1 MIKISSPKSGRP
13 FAILK
18 ITMLCAT
25 ILGSSLSAQNALAWG
40 RTGHDMAA
48 RVAAHLVAE
57 SNGKSQTAK
66 NFYKARAF
74 DLGYYCNVPDLIWK
88 KPATYEVEWTNH
100 FMDLEIYDR
109 EFKKAIEEGRLS
121 AKEDPFEL
129 SRADFE
135 KKFSGIPATAGRA
148 YWRVRELEK
157 RLQATSDLLKQ
168 KDILK
173 EERHRLQLEWL
184 TVAGVMGHYLSDL
197 SQPLHVTE
205 NHDGQMTDQPGI
217 HSHFEDTL
225 VDELW
230 PSIDMQVYKEA
241 DRIWAKEQNVLA
253 GKTTLALMK
262 DLATNA
268 SKDLGEVLARDKKT
282 SREDLKKSAEA
293 NRTVIIRRLAT
304 ASVTIA
310 EIWRRHSNWQPNME
324 KFYSFSGEP
333 AYIEPP
339 KPLPT
344 PTPTPK
350 PTKK

>member
-1 MIKISSPKSGRP
+1 MTKISSAPV
-13 FAILK
+13 FVAILA
-18 ITMLCAT
+18 MSS
-25 ILGSSLSAQNALAWG
+25 ILTLSADRAEAWG
-40 RTGHDMAA
+40 RVGHDLAA
-48 RVAAHLVAE
+48 RVASQILSETA
-57 SNGKSQTAK
+57 GKSATAK
-66 NFYKARAF
+66 AFYKARAF

-88 KPATYEVEWTNH
+88 KPATYEAEWINH
-100 FMDLEIYDR
+100 FMDLEIFER

-121 AKEDPFEL
+121 AKDEPFDL
-129 SRADFE
+129 SRSDFE
-135 KKFSGIPATAGRA
+135 KKFSSIPVTAGRA

-184 TVAGVMGHYLSDL
+184 TVAGVIAHYLSDL

-205 NHDGQMTDQPGI
+205 NHDGQMTEQTGV
-217 HSHFEDTL
+217 HSHFEDAL

-241 DRIWAKEQNVLA
+241 DRIWTKEQNMLA

-262 DLATNA
+262 DLSSSA

-282 SREDLKKSAEA
+282 SRDDLKKGAEA
-293 NRTVIIRRLAT
+293 NRTMIVRRLAM
-304 ASVTIA
+304 ASVTIT
-310 EIWRRHSNWQPNME
+310 ELWRRHSNWQPNME
-324 KFYSFSGEP
+324 KFYAFNGEP
-333 AYIEPP
+333 TYIEAP

-350 PTKK
+350 SSKKK